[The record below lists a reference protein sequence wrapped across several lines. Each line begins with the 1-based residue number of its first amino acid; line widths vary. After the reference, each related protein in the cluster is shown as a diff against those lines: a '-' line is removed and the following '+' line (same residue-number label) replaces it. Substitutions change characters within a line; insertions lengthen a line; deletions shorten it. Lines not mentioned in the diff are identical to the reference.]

1 MTRIAFTNATLFDSV
16 SGGFEVADIVIAD
29 ERIVDVGRDL
39 DADEVIDCTDKYI
52 LPGLIDA
59 HVHVMFS
66 HLDFMKQMHTPF
78 SYRFYAAMD
87 NLRRTLDAGITT
99 VRDAGGADAGVR
111 KAVADGVIK
120 GPRLQ
125 IAIAMLSQTGGHGD
139 GWMPSGGH
147 FRLFTPYPGV
157 PDNIVDG
164 PEGVRIKVREMLRAG
179 ADVIKVATSGGVL
192 SPNDDPRHAHFDDDE
207 LAMLV
212 KEAANQGKSVMAH
225 AQATE
230 GIKNAIRAGIRSIEH
245 GIYLDDEAIQMML
258 DNGTYLVPTLIAP
271 GGVRKA
277 ARAGVQIS
285 EASLRKA
292 VEVEAAH
299 RDSFRK
305 AVEAGVRIAMGTDS
319 GVTPHGENLEELEAM
334 HALGMAKTDVLR
346 STTIVAAQLMGLDHL
361 VGSLEPGKL
370 ADLVIVDGNPLDFG
384 GLRNHIEHVWKG
396 GRLVV

>member
-1 MTRIAFTNATLFDSV
+1 MTRIAFTNATLFDATT
-16 SGGFEVADIVIAD
+16 GGFEEADLVIANN
-29 ERIVDVGRDL
+29 RIVEVGKDL
-39 DADEVIDCTDKYI
+39 DADEVIDCTDRFI

-87 NLRRTLDAGITT
+87 AMRRTLETGITT

-111 KAVADGVIK
+111 QAVADGVVR

-147 FRLFTPYPGV
+147 FRLFTSYPGV

-164 PEGVRIKVREMLRAG
+164 PEHMRVKVREMLRAG

-230 GIKNAIRAGIRSIEH
+230 GIKNAIRAGIKSIEH
-245 GIYLDDEAIQMML
+245 GIYLDDEAIEMML
-258 DNGTYLVPTLIAP
+258 EKGTYLVPTLIAP
-271 GGVRKA
+271 TGVRKA
-277 ARAGVQIS
+277 AAAGVQIAES
-285 EASLRKA
+285 SLRKA
-292 VEVEAAH
+292 EEVEEAH
-299 RDSFRK
+299 RASFRK
-305 AVEAGVRIAMGTDS
+305 AVQAGVKIAMGTDS
-319 GVTPHGENLEELEAM
+319 GVTPHGDNLEELEVM
-334 HALGMAKTDVLR
+334 HELGMSKAEVLR
-346 STTIVAAQLMGLDHL
+346 STTIVAAELLGLDHEI
-361 VGSLEPGKL
+361 GSLEPGKL
-370 ADLVIVDGNPLDFG
+370 ADFVIVNGDPRDFG
-384 GLRNHIEHVWKG
+384 GLKGHIEHVWQD
-396 GRLVV
+396 GRLTV